1 MTRPSSLTP
10 SEVNELHRSS
20 DRDTSKE
27 SLHHTLGPL
36 PYQAAPGDHSHDGR
50 SSKILDPVSV
60 APHSHPANQIS
71 SVPSGGLI
79 SSDVQAALDE
89 LEGEMTSHTH
99 AFPNAGQINSTAVG
113 GVSATN
119 VQAAIQ
125 ELDAEKSATTHT
137 HTGLTSPTA
146 VTGSRGG
153 NAALASLLTALAG
166 KGIITD
172 STTA

>member
-1 MTRPSSLTP
+1 MTQPNNLTAT
-10 SEVNELHRSS
+10 EVNALHRQS

-27 SLHHTLGPL
+27 ALHHTLGPR
-36 PYQAAPGDHSHDGR
+36 PYQSAPGDHSHDGR

-60 APHSHPANQIS
+60 APHSHAASTVTTI
-71 SVPSGGLI
+71 PSGGLS
-79 SSDVQAALDE
+79 SSDVAAALNE
-89 LEGEMTSHTH
+89 LEGEIQTLTASD
-99 AFPNAGQINSTAVG
+99 IDSTAVG

-125 ELDAEKSATTHT
+125 ELDSEKANTAHT
-137 HTGLTSPTA
+137 HSSLATPTN

-172 STTA
+172 STVA